1 MERLGFDLVTAIIL
15 LIALY
20 FVVKSA
26 VSSAIDDSKNE
37 IAKAVKK
44 GIEKYEREKAGR
56 NMRPAFCIGFY
67 PFFSSETSARS
78 FL

>member
-26 VSSAIDDSKNE
+26 VSSAIGDSKNE

-44 GIEKYEREKAGR
+44 A
-56 NMRPAFCIGFY
+56 
-67 PFFSSETSARS
+67 
-78 FL
+78 